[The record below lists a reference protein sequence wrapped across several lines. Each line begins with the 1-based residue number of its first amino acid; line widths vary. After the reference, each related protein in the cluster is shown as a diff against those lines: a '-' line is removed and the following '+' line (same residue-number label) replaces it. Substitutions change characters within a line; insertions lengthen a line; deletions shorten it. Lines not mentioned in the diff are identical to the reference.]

1 MGITDTTPSE
11 PDRSNREQRTRQPL
25 NPPTGWKEDPPC
37 CQSPQSC
44 HPASCRTHGAPP
56 RPVPWPSCPQRIC
69 RNFEKRETKL
79 TPSPR
84 AALRHPVPNPPSQT
98 PSPNASLIASS
109 HAHRRTL
116 AHATNASLLTTKRHM
131 QIFHHINYYAV
142 LIPAY
147 HPFSFTATP
156 SPPQPKRK
164 TTGCFYLYMLAPPPT
179 PCPPCP
185 LPPHYSKPHPP
196 GPQKTPPM
204 LARDHGSFVS
214 RYVRPLSVE
223 GGINAK
229 KKKKTRHKTGLITPV
244 YNMRGG
250 RRGPSVYREIHKV

>member
-1 MGITDTTPSE
+1 MPELRETRDETYPLSPS
-11 PDRSNREQRTRQPL
+11 
-25 NPPTGWKEDPPC
+25 G
-37 CQSPQSC
+37 
-44 HPASCRTHGAPP
+44 PASSRSQA
-56 RPVPWPSCPQRIC
+56 
-69 RNFEKRETKL
+69 
-79 TPSPR
+79 
-84 AALRHPVPNPPSQT
+84 PSQT
-98 PSPNASLIASS
+98 PNPNASLIASS

-164 TTGCFYLYMLAPPPT
+164 TTGCFYLYMLAPPT
-179 PCPPCP
+179 PCPPRP

-223 GGINAK
+223 GGVNAK
-229 KKKKTRHKTGLITPV
+229 KKKHRHKTGLITPV
-244 YNMRGG
+244 YNMREG